1 MFVLLLSKGEPV
13 SVKTQ
18 SAGTGSFARDQLRAV
33 FTLPALRSRTSVGN
47 PYAGGRTSV
56 CLGSVYFGDWPRAS
70 EGITSVSFDLPKRGH
85 SLLPSS
91 AGTVGGGPTRSF
103 ISPAKRGCEIPIL
116 VLGVLRTSGTM
127 AVPSV
132 RRCFHNFMA
141 IGSGLMLIPF
151 HSPRLFRSANVKTQA
166 TAGIK
171 KNWLR

>member
-18 SAGTGSFARDQLRAV
+18 SAGTGASQETNFARSLRYRHFA
-33 FTLPALRSRTSVGN
+33 PTSVGN

-171 KNWLR
+171 ENWLR